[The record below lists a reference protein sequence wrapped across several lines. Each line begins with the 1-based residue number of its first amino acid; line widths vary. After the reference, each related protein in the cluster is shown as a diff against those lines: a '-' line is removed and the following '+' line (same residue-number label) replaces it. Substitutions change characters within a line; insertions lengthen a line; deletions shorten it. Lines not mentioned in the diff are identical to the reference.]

1 MEIIVVYHTDFKN
14 EALLL
19 KKDLR
24 EKWSDARI
32 NMIGIRDHIGGAK
45 YQIQLGQSIVT
56 KSTTPINN
64 TTVIN
69 LIEERL

>member
-1 MEIIVVYHTDFKN
+1 MEITVIYHTDFKN

-24 EKWSDARI
+24 ERWSDASV
-32 NMIGIRDHIGGAK
+32 NMIGILDHLSGAK

-56 KSTTPINN
+56 KSATPIDN

>member
-1 MEIIVVYHTDFKN
+1 MEIIVVYHTDFKI

-24 EKWSDARI
+24 EKWSDASI
-32 NMIGIRDHIGGAK
+32 NMIGIRDDIGGGK

>member
-1 MEIIVVYHTDFKN
+1 MLVNIIYHTDFSA
-14 EALLL
+14 EAYSLRKAL
-19 KKDLR
+19 KENWEDINVN
-24 EKWSDARI
+24 RI
-32 NMIGIRDHIGGAK
+32 KVLDHIGGAK

>member
-24 EKWSDARI
+24 EKWSDASI
-32 NMIGIRDHIGGAK
+32 NMIGNRDHIGGAK

>member
-1 MEIIVVYHTDFKN
+1 MEITVIYHTDFNN

-24 EKWSDARI
+24 EKWSNASI
-32 NMIGIRDHIGGAK
+32 NMMEIRNHIGGAK
-45 YQIQLGQSIVT
+45 YQIQLGRSIVT
-56 KSTTPINN
+56 KATTPIAN

>member
-1 MEIIVVYHTDFKN
+1 
-14 EALLL
+14 
-19 KKDLR
+19 
-24 EKWSDARI
+24 
-32 NMIGIRDHIGGAK
+32 MIGIRDNIGGAK